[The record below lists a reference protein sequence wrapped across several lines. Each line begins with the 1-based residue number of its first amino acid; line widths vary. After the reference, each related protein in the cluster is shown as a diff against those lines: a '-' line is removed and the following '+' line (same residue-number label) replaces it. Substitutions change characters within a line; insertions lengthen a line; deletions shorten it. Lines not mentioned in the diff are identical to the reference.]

1 MPQPP
6 LRGKQ
11 VLTMD
16 EVDERFPFL
25 KYKNWVATRARG
37 LSTYGGI
44 VVNATPSLTASKR
57 EANTTVP
64 TVPSSLADSEQTLS
78 SESKCSLSAE
88 VAPAE
93 DIGRTADA
101 GQKSMETSTAD
112 SKATSTIVEEH
123 HILEE
128 IHTTDSV
135 NDKRK
140 DEDESED
147 EDEHVR
153 IVVTPGLVADPGDIC
168 TICIGTMDQE
178 HNIRGLTCGH
188 AFHVGCIDPWLTSR
202 RACCPL
208 CKTNYY
214 VPKPVPTGEATQPE
228 RPGRVNLAGN
238 PGDGLSYGPVESR
251 RVMRARRAAAAAAVT
266 GAAPN
271 SASAQ
276 PSNAG
281 APRSW
286 RPRIPNAFRAVHI
299 PAILIP
305 SRARG
310 LGSAAEEHTE
320 SSPSQLEA
328 GVVS

>member
-1 MPQPP
+1 MPARPQPP
-6 LRGKQ
+6 LRGTQ
-11 VLTMD
+11 LLTMD

-25 KYKNWVATRARG
+25 KYKNWVATRAREG
-37 LSTYGGI
+37 LSTNGGV
-44 VVNATPSLTASKR
+44 VVNVTPSLTASKR
-57 EANTTVP
+57 EDNR

-78 SESKCSLSAE
+78 RESKCSLSAE
-88 VAPAE
+88 VARTE
-93 DIGRTADA
+93 DIGGTASA
-101 GQKSMETSTAD
+101 EQKSMETATAD
-112 SKATSTIVEEH
+112 RRGTSTVVEEH

-128 IHTTDSV
+128 IRTTDSV
-135 NDKRK
+135 NVKRK

-153 IVVTPGLVADPGDIC
+153 IAVTPGLLADPGDIC
-168 TICIGTMDQE
+168 AICIGTMEQE

-214 VPKPVPTGEATQPE
+214 VTKPVPTGDATEPE
-228 RPGRVNLAGN
+228 RPGRVILAGS
-238 PGDGLSYGPVESR
+238 PGDGLSFGLVETR
-251 RVMRARRAAAAAAVT
+251 RVMRERRAAAATAVT
-266 GAAPN
+266 GAAPD

-276 PSNAG
+276 PGS
-281 APRSW
+281 PRSW
-286 RPRIPNAFRAVHI
+286 RPQIPNAFRAVHI

-305 SRARG
+305 SRTPR